1 MLQFQKI
8 TLLLMIAAFGL
19 FSLTACSD
27 DNNGAA
33 IVDPDPEPATLVD
46 IAAGDERFSTLVS
59 VVTDLGL
66 AETLGSEQLTVFAP
80 TNAAFDAISDVLPNL
95 TNEDLEQIVLYH
107 LLAGSV
113 LADEIISSDQTDYTT
128 LQGEPAF
135 IQASA
140 AGVNINNYANVVEAD
155 LIAENGVIHAIDQ
168 VLLPTA
174 YRVELI
180 GPSLIEVA
188 QEAGVFNT
196 LIDLIDA
203 VGLTTTLQF
212 QNPPYTAFAPTD
224 DAFDALFETVSAES
238 LTPEQIAYILTYH
251 VLVGDEVFSSD
262 LAPENRVVTA
272 NEEPIFIVSNEDGVT
287 VNGSANVVTADVDD
301 AVNGVIHIIDSVLL
315 PDPFL
320 PVTGIVQKNYNL
332 TTLLGLVAQR
342 EDVLAALSGSDNEFT
357 VFAPT
362 NEAFAE
368 ALAAYPD
375 LTDDQITEILLYHVI
390 AGATVLSSD
399 LEDGATVETLQG
411 EEITVTLGDD
421 VLINNAVVTEA
432 DLVGSNGV
440 VHIIDTVILPP
451 SYTE

>member
-1 MLQFQKI
+1 MVQFQKI
-8 TLLLMIAAFGL
+8 TILLLIAAFGL
-19 FSLTACSD
+19 ISLTACSD
-27 DNNGAA
+27 NDNGAA
-33 IVDPDPEPATLVD
+33 IVDPDPEPETLVD
-46 IAAGDERFSTLVS
+46 IAAGDDRFTTLVS

-80 TNAAFDAISDVLPNL
+80 TNAAFDAISDVIPNL

-107 LLAGSV
+107 LLAGSI
-113 LADEIISSDQTDYTT
+113 LADDIVSDGQTDYTT

-196 LIDLIDA
+196 LLTLIET

-224 DAFDALFETVSAES
+224 DAFDTLFETVNPES
-238 LTPEQIAYILTYH
+238 LTPEQIAFILTYH
-251 VLVGDEVFSSD
+251 VLIGDEVFSSD
-262 LAPENRVVTA
+262 LNPENRVITA
-272 NEEPIFIVSNEDGVT
+272 NEEPIYIISNEDGVK
-287 VNGSANVVTADVDD
+287 VNSNANVITADVDD
-301 AVNGVIHIIDSVLL
+301 AVNGVIHIIDQVLL

-320 PVTGIVQKNYNL
+320 PVTGIVQKNYDL
-332 TTLLGLVAQR
+332 TTLLGLTAQR
-342 EDVLAALSGSDNEFT
+342 EDILATLSGSDNEFT

-362 NEAFAE
+362 NDAFAE
-368 ALAAYPD
+368 ALAANPD

-390 AGATVLSSD
+390 AGSTVLSSD
-399 LEDGATVETLQG
+399 LEDGAAVETLQG
-411 EEITVTLGDD
+411 EEITVTLGDN
-421 VLINNAVVTEA
+421 VLINNAVVNEA
-432 DLVGSNGV
+432 DLAGSNGV
-440 VHIIDTVILPP
+440 VHIIDSVILPP
-451 SYTE
+451 SYTD